1 MNLMKRMKKMKTN
14 MKHHN
19 LFLTIGII
27 CVILLG
33 SYFAYENPLT
43 MRQSIEQQASDKA
56 LIEATQAKQALV
68 DTVYNS
74 LPYNVLK
81 ELYFQIGDEAPKEY
95 IVEEYLQNQ
104 DYYNNLD

>member
-1 MNLMKRMKKMKTN
+1 

-19 LFLTIGII
+19 LFLTLGII
-27 CVILLG
+27 CTILIG

-56 LIEATQAKQALV
+56 FSDSMRIYQSTV
-68 DTVYNS
+68 DTIYNS
-74 LPYNVLK
+74 IPHDVLK
-81 ELYFQIGDEAPKEY
+81 ELYWQIGDEAPKEY